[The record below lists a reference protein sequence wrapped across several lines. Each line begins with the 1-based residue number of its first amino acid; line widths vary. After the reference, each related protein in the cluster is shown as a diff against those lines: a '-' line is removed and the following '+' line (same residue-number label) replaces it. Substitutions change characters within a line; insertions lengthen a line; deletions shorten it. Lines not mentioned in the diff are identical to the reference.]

1 MTDRSDVEKTVK
13 LIMKEFD
20 GKFIGETIKCTLSM
34 GISINADAENIMDL
48 PTMYKAADE
57 KLYIAKDKGK
67 NTYII

>member
-1 MTDRSDVEKTVK
+1 
-13 LIMKEFD
+13 
-20 GKFIGETIKCTLSM
+20 M